1 MIIPFNAVSE
11 EALNGLI
18 EEFVTREGTDYG
30 HSETS
35 LEQKVQQ
42 VRAQIKSGKVL
53 IVFSEATEQVDLIT
67 KDQFNQRVQ
76 ASENDEQDY
85 FDQ

>member
-18 EEFVTREGTDYG
+18 EEFVTREGTDYC

-76 ASENDEQDY
+76 ASENDGQDY

>member
-11 EALNGLI
+11 EAINGLI

-42 VRAQIKSGKVL
+42 VRSQIKSGKVL

-76 ASENDEQDY
+76 ASENDGQDY

>member
-42 VRAQIKSGKVL
+42 VRSQIKSGKVL

-76 ASENDEQDY
+76 ASENDGQDY